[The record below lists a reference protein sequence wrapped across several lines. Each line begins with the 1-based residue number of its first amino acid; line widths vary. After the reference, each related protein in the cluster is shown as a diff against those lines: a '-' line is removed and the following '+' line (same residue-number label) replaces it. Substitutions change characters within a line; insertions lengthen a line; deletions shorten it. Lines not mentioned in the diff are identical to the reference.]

1 MKKIETLLRKSKKL
15 YDVIPKTKTFRRK
28 TTPSKPLDIQ
38 KQNVKA
44 LRYMNYARGK
54 MYEIRELL
62 KHELAPVSLYLAK
75 ENELRKPEKHD
86 LINAIDATLQVSRLK

>member
-44 LRYMNYARGK
+44 LRYMDYAR
-54 MYEIRELL
+54 
-62 KHELAPVSLYLAK
+62 
-75 ENELRKPEKHD
+75 
-86 LINAIDATLQVSRLK
+86 